1 MMRTGTSFVRA
12 RVLLFTVVVLCG
24 LILTGTIAHAR
35 PAEGL
40 KGWESGA
47 WQKHARYLISHQPC
61 AKSTNDGGDLWPQ
74 HVCDS
79 ALADLAVRSGATT
92 GRALLSHVFN
102 YSGAGF
108 DFGSDALSAKASF
121 DIPKAHRDSRP
132 TPIANGDRI
141 AVNLP
146 TKHASFISLRPNAIP
161 GSLLV
166 TILAL
171 FGTVAVARRD
181 LISQDHCCRDARSGL
196 EVARITSPRHNSEVV
211 IGHIQ

>member
-1 MMRTGTSFVRA
+1 MMRTGSSFVRA

-47 WQKHARYLISHQPC
+47 WQKHAPYLISHQPC
-61 AKSTNDGGDLWPQ
+61 AKSTNNGGNLWPQ

-79 ALADLAVRSGATT
+79 ALADLAVRSGATMP
-92 GRALLSHVFN
+92 RALLSHVFN

-146 TKHASFISLRPNAIP
+146 TKHESFISLRPNAIP

>member
-1 MMRTGTSFVRA
+1 MMRTGSSFVRA

-47 WQKHARYLISHQPC
+47 WQKHAPYLISHQPC

-79 ALADLAVRSGATT
+79 ALADLAVRSGATMP
-92 GRALLSHVFN
+92 RALLSHVFN

-146 TKHASFISLRPNAIP
+146 TKHESFISLRPNAIP

>member
-1 MMRTGTSFVRA
+1 MMRTGSSFVRA

-47 WQKHARYLISHQPC
+47 WQKHAPYLISHQPC
-61 AKSTNDGGDLWPQ
+61 AKSTNDGGNLWPQ

-79 ALADLAVRSGATT
+79 ALADPAVRSGATMP
-92 GRALLSHVFN
+92 RALLSHVFN

-141 AVNLP
+141 AVTLP
-146 TKHASFISLRPNAIP
+146 TKHEPFISLRPNAIP

>member
-1 MMRTGTSFVRA
+1 MMRTGSSFVRA

-24 LILTGTIAHAR
+24 LILTGTIAHAH

-47 WQKHARYLISHQPC
+47 WQKHAPYLISPQPC
-61 AKSTNDGGDLWPQ
+61 AKSTNDGGNLWPQ

-92 GRALLSHVFN
+92 RRALLSHVFN

-146 TKHASFISLRPNAIP
+146 TKHESFISLRPNAIP

>member
-1 MMRTGTSFVRA
+1 MMRTGSSFVRA

-47 WQKHARYLISHQPC
+47 WQKHAPYLISHQPC
-61 AKSTNDGGDLWPQ
+61 AKSTNNGGNLWPQ

-79 ALADLAVRSGATT
+79 ALADLAVRSGATMP
-92 GRALLSHVFN
+92 RALLSHVFN

-146 TKHASFISLRPNAIP
+146 TKHEPFISLRPNAIP